1 MFSADSSI
9 SKGLS
14 SSTSSSSS
22 SPKLYGK
29 VYFYA
34 KKSRSETNTESVGN
48 TKHEE
53 IRKIALPPT
62 YQEFYNLIMLSLA
75 KETSERQHLSDSHLA
90 LSSSSSLSSKSGL
103 ILKYL
108 GQDENWVSFSSQEE
122 YDHALALCKSCQNH
136 CIRIR
141 VYYKKGLFKSSSS
154 RSKKCLD
161 THQCIHNLTICS
173 DFEELQRLLREHA
186 SSKSSSSSSSD
197 SSAPSSTNSS
207 SSQSSNSDQFFQFW
221 SASGSSCLES
231 KA

>member
-1 MFSADSSI
+1 MFCADSCS
-9 SKGLS
+9 SKGL
-14 SSTSSSSS
+14 SSS

-34 KKSRSETNTESVGN
+34 KKSRSESNTESVGN

-53 IRKIALPPT
+53 IRKISLPPT

-75 KETSERQHLSDSHLA
+75 KETNDRQHLSDSHLA
-90 LSSSSSLSSKSGL
+90 LSSSSLSSKSGL

-122 YDHALALCKSCQNH
+122 YDNALSICKCCQNH

-141 VYYKKGLFKSSSS
+141 VYYKKSLFKSSSS

-161 THQCIHNLTICS
+161 SHQCIHNLTICS
-173 DFEELQRLLREHA
+173 DFEELQRLMREHA
-186 SSKSSSSSSSD
+186 TSNSSSSSSAP
-197 SSAPSSTNSS
+197 SAPSTTTTNSS
-207 SSQSSNSDQFFQFW
+207 TSSSNSDQFFQFW